1 MSSQFRIYFYP
12 IFKYSFFYTG
22 PMLKAVFITEM
33 VILLKYIIIIII
45 IIIITIM
52 QETSVKFVYSRQ
64 QKMKFFL
71 TSRTIMANYEWKS

>member
-1 MSSQFRIYFYP
+1 
-12 IFKYSFFYTG
+12 
-22 PMLKAVFITEM
+22 MLKAVFITEM

-45 IIIITIM
+45 IIIIM
-52 QETSVKFVYSRQ
+52 QETAVKFVYSRQ

>member
-45 IIIITIM
+45 IIIM

>member
-45 IIIITIM
+45 IIIIM

-64 QKMKFFL
+64 QKIKFFL

>member
-12 IFKYSFFYTG
+12 IFKSSFFYTG

-45 IIIITIM
+45 IIIIIM

>member
-1 MSSQFRIYFYP
+1 
-12 IFKYSFFYTG
+12 
-22 PMLKAVFITEM
+22 MLKAVFITEM

-45 IIIITIM
+45 IIIIM

>member
-22 PMLKAVFITEM
+22 PMLKAVFITEI

-45 IIIITIM
+45 IIIM

>member
-1 MSSQFRIYFYP
+1 
-12 IFKYSFFYTG
+12 
-22 PMLKAVFITEM
+22 MLKAVFITEI

-45 IIIITIM
+45 IM
-52 QETSVKFVYSRQ
+52 QETAVKFVYSRQ

>member
-45 IIIITIM
+45 IIM
-52 QETSVKFVYSRQ
+52 QETAVKFVYSSQ
-64 QKMKFFL
+64 QKMKLFL

>member
-1 MSSQFRIYFYP
+1 
-12 IFKYSFFYTG
+12 
-22 PMLKAVFITEM
+22 MLKAVFITEM

-45 IIIITIM
+45 IIIM
-52 QETSVKFVYSRQ
+52 QETAVKFVYSRQ

>member
-1 MSSQFRIYFYP
+1 MSSQFRIYFYS

-45 IIIITIM
+45 IIIIM

>member
-1 MSSQFRIYFYP
+1 
-12 IFKYSFFYTG
+12 
-22 PMLKAVFITEM
+22 MLKAVFITEM

>member
-1 MSSQFRIYFYP
+1 
-12 IFKYSFFYTG
+12 
-22 PMLKAVFITEM
+22 MLKAVFITEI

-45 IIIITIM
+45 IIIIM
-52 QETSVKFVYSRQ
+52 QETAVKFVYSRQ

>member
-1 MSSQFRIYFYP
+1 
-12 IFKYSFFYTG
+12 
-22 PMLKAVFITEM
+22 MLKAVFITEM

-45 IIIITIM
+45 IIIIIM
-52 QETSVKFVYSRQ
+52 QETAVKFVYSRQ